1 MVQSGLNDTDIRVSH
16 IRLAIHFMAAL
27 FLLSYLFWFS
37 LKLSIKR
44 KWCNK
49 ALTARKINLVVLLLL
64 TIQLV
69 YGAFMAGAHAA
80 LYAPTWPDMNG
91 AYIPDDLSF
100 RLHSLC
106 YDGITIQFIHRSL
119 AYIITTIVMIWFFM
133 AGQLSPRCALRKI
146 RWLPLL
152 LVFSQVVLGIYAL
165 INSAFGSAIY
175 FSAIHQFVG
184 ILLLLALL
192 TTYYLSKAPRPFGV

>member
-1 MVQSGLNDTDIRVSH
+1 
-16 IRLAIHFMAAL
+16 
-27 FLLSYLFWFS
+27 
-37 LKLSIKR
+37 
-44 KWCNK
+44 
-49 ALTARKINLVVLLLL
+49 
-64 TIQLV
+64 
-69 YGAFMAGAHAA
+69 
-80 LYAPTWPDMNG
+80 
-91 AYIPDDLSF
+91 
-100 RLHSLC
+100 
-106 YDGITIQFIHRSL
+106 
-119 AYIITTIVMIWFFM
+119 M